1 MMNTRAQILVI
12 SIAAIFLIL
21 ILQLVRKQK
30 LEIRYAF
37 LWILLS
43 ISIFIMGCFPQLIT
57 VISRLCGIQTP
68 VNMLFF
74 IGICFLLVIIFSLS
88 TALSRNS
95 EKLKQLTQ
103 EIGLLE
109 ERLRNVQSEEDK
121 RI

>member
-1 MMNTRAQILVI
+1 MNTRAQILVI

-57 VISRLCGIQTP
+57 VISRFCGIQTP